1 MISHPKNPDSIH
13 ESSNNQ
19 TQKKGTPAGQNI
31 NRSHFYLC
39 NNKKI
44 LTDATHHKTVLE
56 KLTDLFA
63 QGLRYDY
70 QKNPSLLEHSTLN
83 RPLQRD
89 RERLSYLMKR
99 LKHSEHHSINK
110 RLRMGCKEFE
120 RTKKINSTD
129 KDYKN

>member
-1 MISHPKNPDSIH
+1 MNVFLISHPKNPDSIH

-63 QGLRYDY
+63 QGLHYDY
-70 QKNPSLLEHSTLN
+70 QKNPSLLEHSAVN

-99 LKHSEHHSINK
+99 LKHSEHYQ
-110 RLRMGCKEFE
+110 
-120 RTKKINSTD
+120 
-129 KDYKN
+129 YKQKTENGMQGIRKN